1 MKLEELK
8 ITITRLED
16 GLDNDGNTFLKA
28 KGYNVYGKGRR
39 KNYNFFTTIKL
50 YPVSQEQMDETKNR
64 LFSQKDAKPKLQ
76 IVGYDNDL
84 TTHVKN
90 GTLFVVLVCNKYD
103 FVQDKLF
110 RKNNLVKKENKKCK
124 K

>member
-16 GLDNDGNTFLKA
+16 GLDKEGNTFLKA
-28 KGYNVYGKGRR
+28 KGYNVYGKGKQR
-39 KNYNFFTTIKL
+39 NYNLFSSIKL
-50 YPVSQEQMDETKNR
+50 YPVNVEQFEETKNR
-64 LFSQKDAKPKLQ
+64 LFSQTEAKPKLQ

-90 GTLFVVLVCNKYD
+90 GTLFAVLVCNKYD
-103 FVQDKLF
+103 FVKDKLF
-110 RKNNLVKKENKKCK
+110 RKTNLVKKENKKCK